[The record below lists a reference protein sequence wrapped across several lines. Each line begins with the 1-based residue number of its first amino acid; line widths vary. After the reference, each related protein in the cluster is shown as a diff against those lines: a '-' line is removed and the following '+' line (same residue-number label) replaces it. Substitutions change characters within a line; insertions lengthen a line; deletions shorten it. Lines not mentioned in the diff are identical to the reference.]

1 MSGKSRLSR
10 KRKPDGDQSQV
21 SSIHDLTDDFQ
32 DADTVFRLPKK
43 SRTACEKPPT
53 SSRTR
58 GRPKKTEIR
67 VDTQLSSLTTHNLQ
81 AKATLNSQTE
91 KEDAS
96 SLLDDDG
103 SSSDKQDCTYR
114 YTKKKDGISSKVQSS
129 YPISQKENP
138 IENEEDDSCMV
149 LMEIEKSLCSEDE
162 KLCPCCKIIIP
173 CALFTEHFKVCLHKF
188 QLLPKKG
195 SNKETAHQSNGE
207 EEGEKREC
215 LEEKQQQSGDLPSVL
230 PCPVCFKSFKSRVQR
245 ISHMKS
251 CAHSHGMTVEQ
262 LLLAIRLV
270 EKQAEE
276 RSALGLPALPQHSD
290 SDTRRSTGTERTAKV
305 RLSRKRT
312 KENDDPDVAMA
323 LALSRSLAEE
333 EAQTRIETEK
343 KLLALGLDNIVEED
357 RKTRP
362 ILALPSAPDPTKP
375 SKNKARGK
383 KYKNSLLATRPK
395 EERER
400 LVSEKVATLLT
411 EEEHLPTSHWTTNKT
426 SSERSNKRLTKF
438 QDKTNNVWEA
448 THSGSDQSQDHFYVS
463 ELSTYIQP
471 REIAVGGLLR
481 RLSQVPGRLNLT
493 SLRNTE
499 DESGESEGE
508 EDEAT
513 VIDGYCTQLALAG
526 LLGSQDTFDMTVD
539 LAVTEKNLPDS
550 VHVTSNTTFK
560 AGQGFWQPDTPCSEG
575 KPHCRDSNGGNTV
588 CYDQTATR
596 TQGMGNDGEDV
607 NIDCKTDKEMKNIL
621 PPSYE
626 NLFCSS
632 NTETGCTKNEV
643 DDISQNTHA
652 SEIGTRLNLNDSQ
665 TKNSDSKLITQGVMD
680 KNKNSNNR
688 KRGNSLAESEEHM
701 SDCEVVEI
709 VGKNNESAALAGC
722 SVQLNESTVHLEMD
736 VTNIF
741 RDNRDADFRGATDL
755 DNNQV
760 CSDAV
765 ANSSHH
771 SEDSNS
777 TQIFGDINDDNAASC
792 SSNSHTTVIF
802 SEDQNLVCSPLSIVK
817 VGKNYQINCQTSQS
831 QQFKEKNGEGEYLL
845 ETVGQQ
851 RENNNGKKKRW
862 RRESESENNISKG
875 QELKSKDKRGKDR
888 KINND
893 KEKAKYDI
901 REGIGKES
909 FNETNEM
916 PRSKDKIRESKETNN
931 GRSEEPL
938 PCESER
944 LLVDSRTIMLDKLSD
959 AWGGLLARR
968 EHCDVVVTTSN
979 EFNHSVHS
987 LVLLARCPSLYREAV
1002 SAGMHVGWNEVSQ
1015 EAAHM
1020 FIHYLY
1026 TGKCQVETKEDP
1038 LLMDVYDLG
1047 LRYSC
1052 KDLVRFLE
1060 AVLKADQSVT
1070 QQSNV
1075 ICPEAYKKTIESPQ
1089 KISKLLR
1096 NSSVLLGRNL
1106 ESSRKNSESSSNHL
1120 ESPSKKLESPRKM
1133 SKSPNYHSESLKI
1146 QLESP
1151 RKNAELQ
1158 RKASISPNNTTTMLQ
1173 NLQELPQISDTPVKK
1188 EMPKRT
1194 IEVCKK
1200 RVEFPQKNKPK
1211 DFFKNAA
1218 DFSQKKTDSDLLT
1231 TVSKSLT
1238 MTCDKEQEQYPGEE
1252 MSYSHPLTAFNRTDE
1267 GTVHMATPPKK
1278 TSPCKPTSTVE
1289 KINEYH
1295 GSQSP
1300 DLFDMD
1306 DGNCSFISIPPKS
1319 PVMFLA
1325 NTNHRDHIL
1334 DSPRGKDVSP
1344 SSSVMT
1350 NQLSPSSTV
1359 SFQASPS
1366 NKTVWQDKRTSP
1378 SFSSVNY
1385 THKGCVS
1392 DLTRNELQMP
1402 CKSISSSS
1410 KLGDT
1415 DQHSSCTNVSCPASP
1430 SNSQATLSFTVTPQ
1444 KDPAFHSIHEFQTP
1458 YKSVS
1463 SSSGISIT
1471 DQHSPCSTVDFHA
1484 SPSEKIVQ
1492 QNEISPVMLSQFNS
1506 PQRNCFSDLSHD
1518 GFITPQ
1524 KSFNQEHA
1532 SLFNRIT
1539 RKKSDQQPLVK
1550 KAVGSED
1557 MTDKVESSEN
1567 ESKQCVTPP
1576 LVKDKAGY
1584 DTIDL
1589 TLSDAEDSNTI
1600 IESSQHQVRSEGMDM
1615 ASTSTFKVSDVTYN
1629 KEKENVCQGN
1639 KNVPSQLQKSTKQ
1652 MENLPEVLEK
1662 SPKEIRDPECSEIE
1676 HISSVWDDFDDVAGP
1691 MFTYCSPSPVKSNH
1705 FVDSCNA
1712 KKLSSDNISQNHN
1725 LFSKHSNVDKSQCV
1739 SSSLEDTSVS
1749 RGIPGCKSP
1758 LHVSP
1763 PLKSS
1768 FANKNSSVQSN
1779 IRISAISK
1787 ASQQESGF
1795 PEKSRNSLMKASCPG
1810 DNTLAEAAAELE
1822 CSVILKEFEMN
1833 EEICQKQS
1841 LDQEEYEEVNRDCE
1855 DLLTPQGKKGRVSNT
1870 VTPMPQYRTMT
1881 SPQLKKEL
1889 ERYGVRPIGRRKAL
1903 MLLQHL
1909 YDQTHPQ
1916 VTDSEAE
1923 TTFSETP
1930 QHKSLPTHTEMHT
1943 TAEEGKKRKGQG
1955 VTKGKKK
1962 IIPDSGKCK
1971 RIQESTK
1978 ERNSRKEKDLA
1989 EEEGESDQ
1997 LNSSQNSTTST
2008 ECSSS
2013 ECFEETLGLEYQH
2026 DHPITQTQ
2034 QVSLVSQ
2041 VTEFITNDLELHQ
2054 KVLLYQPF
2062 FIEELQATL
2071 KMNGIKCKM
2080 NALMDVLD
2088 EQCITFRTQAGQKTR
2103 TRKRKRNA
2111 PPKARRSS
2119 GNDK

>member
-1 MSGKSRLSR
+1 
-10 KRKPDGDQSQV
+10 
-21 SSIHDLTDDFQ
+21 
-32 DADTVFRLPKK
+32 
-43 SRTACEKPPT
+43 
-53 SSRTR
+53 
-58 GRPKKTEIR
+58 
-67 VDTQLSSLTTHNLQ
+67 
-81 AKATLNSQTE
+81 
-91 KEDAS
+91 
-96 SLLDDDG
+96 
-103 SSSDKQDCTYR
+103 
-114 YTKKKDGISSKVQSS
+114 
-129 YPISQKENP
+129 
-138 IENEEDDSCMV
+138 
-149 LMEIEKSLCSEDE
+149 
-162 KLCPCCKIIIP
+162 
-173 CALFTEHFKVCLHKF
+173 
-188 QLLPKKG
+188 
-195 SNKETAHQSNGE
+195 
-207 EEGEKREC
+207 
-215 LEEKQQQSGDLPSVL
+215 
-230 PCPVCFKSFKSRVQR
+230 
-245 ISHMKS
+245 
-251 CAHSHGMTVEQ
+251 
-262 LLLAIRLV
+262 
-270 EKQAEE
+270 
-276 RSALGLPALPQHSD
+276 
-290 SDTRRSTGTERTAKV
+290 
-305 RLSRKRT
+305 
-312 KENDDPDVAMA
+312 
-323 LALSRSLAEE
+323 
-333 EAQTRIETEK
+333 
-343 KLLALGLDNIVEED
+343 
-357 RKTRP
+357 
-362 ILALPSAPDPTKP
+362 
-375 SKNKARGK
+375 
-383 KYKNSLLATRPK
+383 
-395 EERER
+395 
-400 LVSEKVATLLT
+400 
-411 EEEHLPTSHWTTNKT
+411 
-426 SSERSNKRLTKF
+426 
-438 QDKTNNVWEA
+438 
-448 THSGSDQSQDHFYVS
+448 
-463 ELSTYIQP
+463 
-471 REIAVGGLLR
+471 
-481 RLSQVPGRLNLT
+481 
-493 SLRNTE
+493 
-499 DESGESEGE
+499 
-508 EDEAT
+508 
-513 VIDGYCTQLALAG
+513 
-526 LLGSQDTFDMTVD
+526 
-539 LAVTEKNLPDS
+539 
-550 VHVTSNTTFK
+550 
-560 AGQGFWQPDTPCSEG
+560 
-575 KPHCRDSNGGNTV
+575 
-588 CYDQTATR
+588 
-596 TQGMGNDGEDV
+596 
-607 NIDCKTDKEMKNIL
+607 MKNII
-621 PPSYE
+621 PPSNE

-632 NTETGCTKNEV
+632 NTETPTLTDIENCENVNSHKAETGRTKNEV
-643 DDISQNTHA
+643 DDISQNTHI

-665 TKNSDSKLITQGVMD
+665 TKNLDSKLNTQGVMD
-680 KNKNSNNR
+680 KNENSNNR
-688 KRGNSLAESEEHM
+688 KRGNSLTESEEHM

-709 VGKNNESAALAGC
+709 VGKNNESATLAGC
-722 SVQLNESTVHLEMD
+722 FVQLNESTVHLEMD
-736 VTNIF
+736 ATNITTCKEDIYTNSS
-741 RDNRDADFRGATDL
+741 RDNRDANFKGATDL

-777 TQIFGDINDDNAASC
+777 TQVFGDVDDDNAASC
-792 SSNSHTTVIF
+792 SGDSHTTVVF
-802 SEDQNLVCSPLSIVK
+802 SEDQNLVCFPLSMAR
-817 VGKNYQINCQTSQS
+817 VGKNSQIDSQTSQS
-831 QQFKEKNGEGEYLL
+831 QQFKEKNGEGDYLL
-845 ETVGQQ
+845 ETVAQQ
-851 RENNNGKKKRW
+851 REINNVKKKRQ
-862 RRESESENNISKG
+862 RRESESENYISKG

-893 KEKAKYDI
+893 KEKAKCDI
-901 REGIGKES
+901 REGLGKES

-916 PRSKDKIRESKETNN
+916 PRSKDKRRESKETNN
-931 GRSEEPL
+931 GRNEEPL

-944 LLVDSRTIMLDKLSD
+944 QLVDSRTIMLDKLSD
-959 AWGGLLARR
+959 AWGGLLARG

-979 EFNHSVHS
+979 GFNHSVHS

-1002 SAGMHVGWNEVSQ
+1002 SAGMHVGWHEVSQ

-1026 TGKCQVETKEDP
+1026 TGRCQVETKEDP
-1038 LLMDVYDLG
+1038 LLMDVFDLG

-1075 ICPEAYKKTIESPQ
+1075 ICPEAYKKTTESPQ

-1096 NSSVLLGRNL
+1096 NSSVLLGRK
-1106 ESSRKNSESSSNHL
+1106 ESSRKNSESPSNYL
-1120 ESPSKKLESPRKM
+1120 ESPRKKLESPRKM

-1158 RKASISPNNTTTMLQ
+1158 RKASISPNKTTTMLQ
-1173 NLQELPQISDTPVKK
+1173 NIQELPQISDTPVKK
-1188 EMPKRT
+1188 KEMHKRT

-1200 RVEFPQKNKPK
+1200 RVEFPQKNREVPNKPK
-1211 DFFKNAA
+1211 DFLKNTA
-1218 DFSQKKTDSDLLT
+1218 DFPRKKTDSDLLR

-1238 MTCDKEQEQYPGEE
+1238 MTCDKEQEQYPGEK
-1252 MSYSHPLTAFNRTDE
+1252 MSNSHPLTALTKTDE
-1267 GTVHMATPPKK
+1267 GTVHLATPPKA
-1278 TSPCKPTSTVE
+1278 TSPCKPTSPVE
-1289 KINEYH
+1289 KVNEYH

-1306 DGNCSFISIPPKS
+1306 DGNCSFISTPPKS

-1325 NTNHRDHIL
+1325 NINHKDHVL

-1344 SSSVMT
+1344 SLSVMT
-1350 NQLSPSSTV
+1350 NQQSPSSTV

-1366 NKTVWQDKRTSP
+1366 NKAARQDKRTSP

-1385 THKGCVS
+1385 TQKGCVS
-1392 DLTRNELQMP
+1392 DLTRDGLQMP
-1402 CKSISSSS
+1402 CKSISSPS

-1415 DQHSSCTNVSCPASP
+1415 DQLSSCTNVSCPASP

-1444 KDPAFHSIHEFQTP
+1444 KDPASCSIHEFQTP
-1458 YKSVS
+1458 CKSVT

-1471 DQHSPCSTVDFHA
+1471 DQNSPCSTVDFHA

-1492 QNEISPVMLSQFNS
+1492 QNEISPVMLSRVNS
-1506 PQRNCFSDLSHD
+1506 PQRNCVSDLSYN

-1524 KSFNQEHA
+1524 KSFSHEHT

-1539 RKKSDQQPLVK
+1539 RKKSDQQQPLVK
-1550 KAVGSED
+1550 KAVGSKG
-1557 MTDKVESSEN
+1557 MTDKAESSEN

-1576 LVKDKAGY
+1576 LVEDKAGY

-1615 ASTSTFKVSDVTYN
+1615 ACTSTFKVSDVTYN
-1629 KEKENVCQGN
+1629 EEKENVCQGN
-1639 KNVPSQLQKSTKQ
+1639 NIAPSQLQKSPKQ

-1705 FVDSCNA
+1705 FVA

-1725 LFSKHSNVDKSQCV
+1725 LFSKHSNVDKSLCV

-1768 FANKNSSVQSN
+1768 VANKNSSVQSN

-1822 CSVILKEFEMN
+1822 YSVILKEFEVN

-1841 LDQEEYEEVNRDCE
+1841 LDQEKYEEVNRDCE
-1855 DLLTPQGKKGRVSNT
+1855 DLMTPQGKKGRVSNT

-1903 MLLQHL
+1903 MLLHHL

-1916 VTDSEAE
+1916 VTDSEAD

-1943 TAEEGKKRKGQG
+1943 TAEEGKKRRGRG

-1962 IIPDSGKCK
+1962 IIPDSGKSK

-2026 DHPITQTQ
+2026 DNPITQTQ

-2041 VTEFITNDLELHQ
+2041 VTEFITNDPELHQ

-2088 EQCITFRTQAGQKTR
+2088 EQCITFRTQTGQKTR